1 MAISPICSRSTQT
14 FSYHPVGIM
23 ITSFGK
29 QNCLR
34 QHILTEQLDH
44 LLMPTWVNFLQTI
57 LFNSC
62 ACPSMVFY
70 ICQVYNLLSI
80 FSNPVTLIHIKVL
93 PDSQINFKLLMN
105 LLVCLSL
112 SYQSLSLWTFIFI
125 ILHLFKEYLA
135 ANSFC

>member
-1 MAISPICSRSTQT
+1 MAIGPICSRSTQT

-34 QHILTEQLDH
+34 QHILTEQLVH
-44 LLMPTWVNFLQTI
+44 LLMPTWVNFLKTI

-70 ICQVYNLLSI
+70 ICQVHNLLSVI
-80 FSNPVTLIHIKVL
+80 STAVTLIHTKVL
-93 PDSQINFKLLMN
+93 PDSRINFKLLMN

-112 SYQSLSLWTFIFI
+112 SYQSLSI
-125 ILHLFKEYLA
+125 
-135 ANSFC
+135 